1 MKLPPKVH
9 RKGPS
14 LYYVHKNKWTR
25 LCAADAA
32 EHVVHGELWRLL
44 QKGCNT
50 LGSVMDSYKI
60 KALPKL
66 AASTQPDYENIIEN
80 MLRPSFGHIRPG
92 NLTSQDIA
100 AYLQERDDNGHGAR
114 GNKEIAVLSSV
125 YNHGMRIRS
134 CATNP
139 CRGVR
144 RNVEKARTYYVE
156 DEEFRPRLRR
166 APPAYRHLLW
176 AAYLTGFRQKDLRN
190 VTRDDLLPAGL
201 RVRQSKDGKHE
212 IRLWSESLRKV
223 VRRALERSDAIAA
236 KRGRPPCPYVF
247 TNERGQH
254 WSLSAVQSAMRRLRA
269 RGVPEGEKAFA
280 WRFHDLRAKAD
291 SDHETGLGLMR
302 RYNRA
307 RRLKAVK

>member
-25 LCAADAA
+25 LCASDAQ
-32 EHVVHGELWRLL
+32 EHVIHAELWKLL
-44 QKGCNT
+44 RKGADT
-50 LGSVMDSYKI
+50 LGAVMESYKI

-66 AASTQPDYENIIEN
+66 ALSTQPDYERIIDN
-80 MLRPSFGHIRPG
+80 VLMPFCGHMHPDD
-92 NLTSQDIA
+92 LTSQDIA
-100 AYLQERDDNGHGAR
+100 AYLEMRDEDGHGAR
-114 GNKEIAVLSSV
+114 GNKEMAVLSSV
-125 YNHGMRIRS
+125 YNHGLRIRS
-134 CATNP
+134 CVSNP
-139 CRGVR
+139 CYGVR
-144 RNVEKARTYYVE
+144 RNPEKARTYYVE
-156 DEEFRPRLRR
+156 DQEFRPLLRR
-166 APPAYRHLLW
+166 APAGFRHLLW
-176 AAYLTGFRQKDLRN
+176 VAYLTGFRQRDLRN

-212 IRLWSESLRKV
+212 LRLWSESLRKV
-223 VRRALERSDAIAA
+223 VRRALARSQ
-236 KRGRPPCPYVF
+236 CQYVF

-254 WSLSAVQSAMRRLRA
+254 WSLSAVQSAMRRL
-269 RGVPEGEKAFA
+269 KAQEPFS

-307 RRLKAVK
+307 RKLKAVK